1 MQYLLAVVGAFFG
14 WNYAGLFGFVFG
26 GVLGY
31 IAVIL
36 SRQGKD
42 LEQLKQQV
50 ASLVAPASAA
60 APSVPEPP
68 TPESVSAPAPE
79 PTPEPAIDQAQP
91 APTPSPPPLP
101 TPSPASSP
109 ALEPAVAAGP
119 VRSEASRP
127 ASAAIGKASQIDKLI
142 AEFFDRIKSFFT
154 TGNVVVRVGV
164 IVLFFGVA
172 FLLNYAYEHS
182 MIPVELRLAGAGLGG
197 IALTV
202 FGWRLR
208 GRSDTYGLVLQG
220 AGVGILYLTIYA
232 SARFL
237 ELVPLSAA
245 FVLLITLVIASS
257 VLAVVQKS
265 QALAIFAMSGG
276 FLTPVLLSTDTGNH
290 VALFSYYA
298 LLNAGILVMAWFQF
312 WRWLNW
318 VGFVFTFVIG
328 TAWGVQNY
336 QPDLFATTEPFLVLF
351 FFFYLGVSMLFAR
364 RRDVELRGV
373 VDGTLVFGM
382 PIAAFGLQAAMTQ
395 DMEFGLAFSALGGAT
410 IYVLLA
416 WWLKRQAAF
425 SALLSQSFVALA
437 VIFATLAIP
446 FAFDN
451 QRFTAASWA
460 IEGAGLLWLGLYQN
474 RRLPRAFGI
483 LLQVAGAGAF
493 IAESGSTVAPTL
505 FLNSAFLGAA
515 LLSIAAGYTAYL
527 LSTKTEVLYSLEKKL
542 RWLFLPASVFWWS
555 AGGVHELQRFLP
567 SGYGQFDA
575 NNVNEN
581 LLVLYAAV
589 SAAVF
594 TFLAKR
600 FTWREG
606 LLPGFLLLP
615 VLILIMAG
623 LGSNWE
629 NSNAFADFG
638 WLAWPVAILSFGWHL
653 KQVDEY
659 PQLCSAWHAGGWW
672 FLTFFLTWNVASVVN
687 GVLPDSAWTYVLWGV
702 VPLGVAAFLLRA
714 RHIVQWPFISFPG
727 SYFVWGWAVMLG
739 YLLSWLLITSG
750 LPGDPDPL
758 PYVVLANPLELA
770 QLAILLVAGVWVR
783 GIVDTD
789 LKRFDQLLKI
799 GLAGVGFVWLNLTA
813 ARAVHFYAGIDYP
826 IDRIIETDVFQTT
839 ASILWTSLALL
850 LMSFGKRRVMR
861 PVWIVGA
868 SLLGL
873 VILKL
878 FVLDLANLETVARI
892 VSFITVGVLMLV
904 IGYFAP
910 IPPSHAEEADT

>member
-1 MQYLLAVVGAFFG
+1 MQYLLAIVTAFFG
-14 WNYAGLFGFVFG
+14 WNQAGFFGFVSG

-31 IAVIL
+31 VAVL
-36 SRQGKD
+36 LWRQGKD
-42 LEQLKQQV
+42 LEQLKRQV
-50 ASLVAPASAA
+50 AALVGPSSAA
-60 APSVPEPP
+60 APGVPEPP
-68 TPESVSAPAPE
+68 TPEAVSTPAPE
-79 PTPEPAIDQAQP
+79 PTPEPAIDAPTP
-91 APTPSPPPLP
+91 APSPTPTPSPPP
-101 TPSPASSP
+101 SP
-109 ALEPAVAAGP
+109 ALL
-119 VRSEASRP
+119 RSDTPRP
-127 ASAAIGKASQIDKLI
+127 ASAAIGKASQIDKLM
-142 AEFFDRIKSFFT
+142 AEFFDRIKTFFT
-154 TGNVVVRVGV
+154 TGNVVARVGV

-182 MIPVELRLAGAGLGG
+182 MIPAELRLAGAGLGG

-245 FVLLITLVIASS
+245 FILLVALVIASS
-257 VLAVVQKS
+257 VLAVLQKS

-298 LLNAGILVMAWFQF
+298 LLNAGILAMAWFQF

-336 QPDLFATTEPFLVLF
+336 QPEFFATTEPFLVLF
-351 FFFYLGVSMLFAR
+351 FLFYIAVSLLFSR
-364 RRDVELRGV
+364 KRDVELRGV
-373 VDGTLVFGM
+373 VDGTLVFGT
-382 PIAAFGLQAAMTQ
+382 PIAAFGLQAAMIQ
-395 DMEFGLAFSALGGAT
+395 DMEFGLAFSALGGAA

-425 SALLSQSFVALA
+425 SVLLSQSFVALA

-460 IEGAGLLWLGLYQN
+460 IEGAGLLWLGLHQN
-474 RRLPRAFGI
+474 KRLPRAFGI
-483 LLQVAGAGAF
+483 LLQFAGAGAF
-493 IAESGSTVAPTL
+493 IVESGSRVAPTL

-527 LSTKTEVLYSLEKKL
+527 LSTKTDVLYSLEKRL

-555 AGGVHELQRFLP
+555 AGGVHELQRLVP
-567 SGYGQFDA
+567 SGYGQFEP
-575 NNVNEN
+575 NHVNEN

-589 SAAVF
+589 SAAVI

-600 FTWREG
+600 FNWREG
-606 LLPGFLLLP
+606 LLPGFVLLP
-615 VLILIMAG
+615 VLILIMAD
-623 LGSNWE
+623 LSSYSGS
-629 NSNAFADFG
+629 STPLADFG
-638 WLAWPVAILSFGWHL
+638 WLVWPVAILSFGWHL
-653 KQVDEY
+653 KQIDEY
-659 PQLCSAWHAGGWW
+659 PQLCGAWHAGGWW
-672 FLTFFLTWNVASVVN
+672 FLTFFLTWNVVSLVYRA
-687 GVLPDSAWTYVLWGV
+687 LPDSAWTYVLWGV

-714 RHIVQWPFISFPG
+714 RDIAHWPFISFPG

-739 YLLSWLLITSG
+739 YLLGWLLITSG

-758 PYVVLANPLELA
+758 PYVVLANPFELT
-770 QLAILLVAGVWVR
+770 QLAILLVAAVWVR
-783 GIVDTD
+783 GIADTD

-799 GLAGVGFVWLNLTA
+799 GLGGVGFVWLNLTA

-826 IDRIIETDVFQTT
+826 IARIIETDTFQTT
-839 ASILWTSLALL
+839 VSILWTLLALL

-878 FVLDLANLETVARI
+878 FMLDLANLETVARI
-892 VSFITVGVLMLV
+892 VSFITVGVLMLI

-910 IPPSHAEEADT
+910 IPPSHTEEVDT